1 MNNNEISLRE
11 KQLDCNELIARNRE
25 NGWPD
30 IEPQHKGFALKYVEQ
45 YSIKDAA
52 SAVGIGVA
60 KAKELLR
67 QPLVMAYLNDIQDT
81 LAQRSIINRDFINIQ
96 WLKLLPKVMGEE
108 EIPIVDVKNGIAFS
122 AKEFNANAA
131 AKVLTEL
138 SKSTNFY
145 ADGSGGTASVT
156 VNIDL
161 SALGINSP
169 TEKVIGNG

>member
-1 MNNNEISLRE
+1 MNSNEISLRE
-11 KQLDCNELIARNRE
+11 KQLDCKELIARNRE

-30 IEPQHKGFALKYVEQ
+30 LEPQHRGFLLKYVES
-45 YSIKDAA
+45 YSIKEAA
-52 SAVGIGVA
+52 DAVGLGVS
-60 KAKELLR
+60 KARSVLR
-67 QPLVMAYLNDIQDT
+67 DPLAMAYLNDIQAM
-81 LAQRSIINRDFINIQ
+81 LAERTVINRDFVNMQ

-108 EIPIVDVKNGIAFS
+108 EVPIVDTKNGLAFS

-145 ADGSGGTASVT
+145 ADGSSNNASVT

-161 SALGINSP
+161 TALGINQS
-169 TEKVIGNG
+169 TEKVINNG